1 MFSYLKG
8 KAIAVQRN
16 VQNRAFLILEVGG
29 IGYEIQIPGRVAQG
43 ISISGEALLQVF
55 IHYQPREDA
64 VTLFGFESLAERDL
78 FRQLIGVTG
87 IGAQSAIALL
97 DTLSLSELVQAI
109 ITENHKLL
117 ATAPGVGKKTAER
130 IALEL
135 RTKLSQ
141 WREHTG
147 LPLADVNSPQADI
160 LEDLEMTLLALGYDH
175 GEIAGAVNHLSQ
187 DALLQKNP
195 NADEWI
201 RQAIALLSD

>member
-55 IHYQPREDA
+55 IHYQQREDA

-117 ATAPGVGKKTAER
+117 AKAPGVGKKTAER

-135 RTKLSQ
+135 QTKLSQ

-147 LPLADVNSPQADI
+147 LPLADVNSPQGNI

-175 GEIAGAVNHLSQ
+175 GEIAGAVNQLSQ
-187 DALLQKNP
+187 DSLLQKNP